1 MGYIVQMAYINL
13 TYILIKASKHAGS
26 KVIIIQLPVKTYLVV
41 FCLISF
47 WAISRNILRR
57 HRLFWPLKIS
67 LEMAHKIIFPQKK

>member
-13 TYILIKASKHAGS
+13 TYILIKAYNPAGS

-47 WAISRNILRR
+47 WAISQNILKRP
-57 HRLFWPLKIS
+57 RLFWSLKIA
-67 LEMAHKIIFPQKK
+67 LEMAHK